1 MVDLPKTTGPYA
13 VGTTTF
19 SLVDESREEVFSAES
34 GDYRTILVTAWY
46 PSDDVTGLKPVS
58 YWDKT
63 GITGKAY
70 SLSAEIGTFWYTHLN
85 LVKTNSFRDVAIA
98 QDAQSYPVIIYSHSF
113 NGLNTENTILFERLA
128 SQGYVV
134 LSIAHSYEAIVS
146 NSPDGEVIY
155 ADLDYIFDLYEY
167 DGELESALWQEFYA
181 TEDISRKTE
190 IIEQVLGMDEEAT
203 QMLRARTEDAIFL
216 LDELAAINTE
226 MTIFDGKLDEAR
238 VGMMGYSFGG
248 ATAVE
253 ACIADERFKAGI
265 NLDGWPYGAYF
276 NSGKPI
282 SQPFMLINAE
292 AVYDDEVM
300 VSDLVFAQIEGK
312 GYRLNIDGTDH
323 GNFWDFPLFFNIYK
337 YLGYWM
343 PMDPA
348 QMSDI
353 LSTYSIAFFDVHLKG
368 ESSGVLSK
376 DYAAFPEV
384 VFSEN
389 D

>member
-1 MVDLPKTTGPYA
+1 M
-13 VGTTTF
+13 
-19 SLVDESREEVFSAES
+19 
-34 GDYRTILVTAWY
+34 
-46 PSDDVTGLKPVS
+46 
-58 YWDKT
+58 
-63 GITGKAY
+63 
-70 SLSAEIGTFWYTHLN
+70 
-85 LVKTNSFRDVAIA
+85 
-98 QDAQSYPVIIYSHSF
+98 IIYSHSF

-146 NSPDGEVIY
+146 ISPDGEVIY
-155 ADLDYIFDLYEY
+155 ADLDYIFDLYDY

-216 LDELAAINTE
+216 VDELAAINTG
-226 MTIFDGKLDEAR
+226 MTIFDGKLDEER
-238 VGMMGYSFGG
+238 VGIMGYSFGG

-265 NLDGWPYGAYF
+265 NLDGWPYGANF

-292 AVYDDEVM
+292 AVYDDEAM
-300 VSDLVFAQIEGK
+300 VSDLIFAQIEGK
-312 GYRLNIDGTDH
+312 GYRLNIAGTDH

-353 LSTYSIAFFDVHLKG
+353 LSTYTIAFFDEILKG

-376 DYAAFPEV
+376 DYSVFPEV
-384 VFSEN
+384 GFSEKN
-389 D
+389 